1 MCVLLQWFHHLLHS
15 HFNFTAQAIK
25 KYRAN
30 WRNNFYERMMA
41 NETHLPQSND
51 ELLFKSQTEL
61 LSLSHVHIAEQ
72 PIKLFSPYL
81 FLSIS
86 LQMNCFQ
93 NRFFVILMVFCGII
107 LLHIDMQRF
116 VILLI
121 LYWSIFPARKCE
133 LLRHCHRHE

>member
-1 MCVLLQWFHHLLHS
+1 
-15 HFNFTAQAIK
+15 
-25 KYRAN
+25 
-30 WRNNFYERMMA
+30 MMA

-51 ELLFKSQTEL
+51 ELLFESQTEL

-121 LYWSIFPARKCE
+121 LY
-133 LLRHCHRHE
+133 